1 MQDALAR
8 VLVADDE
15 ADLRALLQRYLTD
28 QGCTVRTVDG
38 AQPLDKL
45 LARERF
51 DVLVLDVMMPGEDGL
66 SICRRLRAQG
76 ETIPIVMLT
85 ARGDPLDRIIG
96 LEMGADDYLPKPFNP
111 RELLARIQALVRRQR
126 VLGAHTGPVPDSGA
140 IRFGAHTL
148 HLGERRLERRVGG
161 DGDTARVE
169 PVPLTTGEFTLL
181 QALALNPNRPLG
193 RDRLIEL
200 ARGRDHEATDRS
212 IDVQV
217 MRLRRLIEADPAKPR
232 HIQTVWGVGYVFVP
246 EAAPEP
252 AS

>member
-1 MQDALAR
+1 MNDALAR

-28 QGCTVRTVDG
+28 QGCVVRTVDG
-38 AQPLDKL
+38 AEPLEKL

-96 LEMGADDYLPKPFNP
+96 LEMGADDYLPKPFTP

-126 VLGAHTGPVPDSGA
+126 VLGAHTGPPGSEPVV
-140 IRFGAHTL
+140 RFGEHTL
-148 HLGERRLERRVGG
+148 HVSERRLVRGG
-161 DGDTARVE
+161 VE
-169 PVPLTTGEFTLL
+169 VALSSAEFALL
-181 QALALNPNRPLG
+181 SAFVQHPNRPLG

-200 ARGRDHEATDRS
+200 AHGRDHEATDRS

-217 MRLRRLIEADPAKPR
+217 MRLRRLIEADPSEPR
-232 HIQTVWGVGYVFVP
+232 HIRTVWGVGYVFVP
-246 EAAPEP
+246 ETGAATP
-252 AS
+252 